1 LKLYLWSRSRLKQG
15 NRQCD
20 LTRHDIR
27 VGEVYPSLTDRRKR
41 VSKKMIEDFRP
52 RVRRYFKWAFFATIA
67 GPLSIVL
74 HEIGHAMMALA
85 VGYSMIRIRFH
96 SVDRIAP
103 ADIQPW
109 ERALTSEAGSIASL
123 VIVLLC
129 CLIIQNRRHSIFA
142 KAMGMVAAVQFTG
155 GLIYVV
161 SAVFGAVP
169 PTNFDGARFAQYLNI
184 PIFFPALVESLL
196 LICSWIYIIG
206 FINSSERKMA
216 VLGVI
221 SGGALGIVIWLTL
234 LGPFLL
240 P

>member
-1 LKLYLWSRSRLKQG
+1 M
-15 NRQCD
+15 N
-20 LTRHDIR
+20 
-27 VGEVYPSLTDRRKR
+27 
-41 VSKKMIEDFRP
+41 KKMIGDLRP
-52 RVRRYFKWAFFATIA
+52 CVRRYFKWAFFAALA

-74 HEIGHAMMALA
+74 HEIGHAIMALA
-85 VGYSMIRIRFH
+85 VGYSNIRIRYH

-103 ADIQPW
+103 VDIQPW
-109 ERALTSEAGSIASL
+109 ERALTSEAGPIASL

-221 SGGALGIVIWLTL
+221 SGGALGIVIWLTI

>member
-1 LKLYLWSRSRLKQG
+1 M
-15 NRQCD
+15 N
-20 LTRHDIR
+20 
-27 VGEVYPSLTDRRKR
+27 
-41 VSKKMIEDFRP
+41 KKMIGDLRP
-52 RVRRYFKWAFFATIA
+52 CVRRYFKWAFFAALA

-74 HEIGHAMMALA
+74 HEIGHAIMALA
-85 VGYSMIRIRFH
+85 VGYSNIRIRYH

-103 ADIQPW
+103 VDIQPW
-109 ERALTSEAGSIASL
+109 ERALTCEAGPIASL

-129 CLIIQNRRHSIFA
+129 CLIIQKRRHSKFA
-142 KAMGMVAAVQFTG
+142 KALGMVAAIQFTG

-161 SAVFGAVP
+161 SLVFGAVP

-184 PIFFPALVESLL
+184 SIFFPAFIESLL
-196 LICSWIYIIG
+196 LIGSWMFIIG

-221 SGGALGIVIWLTL
+221 SGGALGIVIWLTI